1 VKSYL
6 EKAVEA
12 ENLKE
17 NMVVLELEMERLKVK
32 SFAAEVNLDVERD
45 LLKAKGYKER
55 DLDSELGCGSWRP

>member
-1 VKSYL
+1 
-6 EKAVEA
+6 
-12 ENLKE
+12 
-17 NMVVLELEMERLKVK
+17 MERLKVK